1 MSFQI
6 TTAFVEQFKA
16 GFTQRVQQM
25 GSKLRPNV
33 RNETQFG
40 KASFYDFI
48 AATTVRERT
57 VRHGDS
63 PYIETPHQRRQ
74 CVLRDFDWGDFVDQ
88 EDKIRTLNDPTNP
101 YVVAAAMSMGRKMDE
116 IIIEAFEATVN
127 TGETGSDPIAFGSAG
142 TTTIAHDTKGL
153 PFETLA
159 EAKPTLDGAEASEND
174 ELIIVVSSDQLY
186 DMMQEPEITSSDY
199 QTVKAL
205 VKGEIDTILGFKVVR
220 VNASL
225 LPKVSTERSCY
236 AYAKNKMLLAL
247 GSDIKARITER
258 EDKGYSTYAFTSMS
272 IGAVRM
278 QGEGVVKIECRES

>member
-127 TGETGSDPIAFGSAG
+127 TGETGSDPIAFGSDG

-153 PFETLA
+153 TFEKLA
-159 EAKPTLDGAEASEND
+159 EAKTTLDGAEASEND
-174 ELIIVVSSDQLY
+174 ELIIVVSPDQLY

>member
-1 MSFQI
+1 M
-6 TTAFVEQFKA
+6 T
-16 GFTQRVQQM
+16 
-25 GSKLRPNV
+25 
-33 RNETQFG
+33 
-40 KASFYDFI
+40 
-48 AATTVRERT
+48 
-57 VRHGDS
+57 
-63 PYIETPHQRRQ
+63 
-74 CVLRDFDWGDFVDQ
+74 
-88 EDKIRTLNDPTNP
+88 
-101 YVVAAAMSMGRKMDE
+101 
-116 IIIEAFEATVN
+116 FE
-127 TGETGSDPIAFGSAG
+127 
-142 TTTIAHDTKGL
+142 K
-153 PFETLA
+153 LA
-159 EAKPTLDGAEASEND
+159 EAKTTLDGAEASETD